1 MWWESDT
8 FDLHVY
14 YADGSSNQWV
24 SITSNAAL
32 KGEKGATGD
41 KGQKGEVGATGG
53 AGSDGS
59 KGDKGEIGVATKGQK
74 GEVGVQGP
82 TGAGGAGGDKGQ
94 KGQKGDTGAQ
104 GATGPQGAQGSF
116 GGATFDYTFSSS
128 TGTPT
133 DLNTGRL
140 RLNNSSVSSAT
151 KMFIDDED
159 DNGTD
164 IQPFLRTIDDST
176 SAIRGHFK
184 ISNKSD
190 ASDFAI
196 FTIDSAAEQSG
207 FHLSLIHI

>member
-53 AGSDGS
+53 AGSDGDKGQ
-59 KGDKGEIGVATKGQK
+59 KGDKGEIG
-74 GEVGVQGP
+74 
-82 TGAGGAGGDKGQ
+82 
-94 KGQKGDTGAQ
+94 
-104 GATGPQGAQGSF
+104 ATGPQGSQGAQGSF

-140 RLNNSSVSSAT
+140 RLNN
-151 KMFIDDED
+151 
-159 DNGTD
+159 
-164 IQPFLRTIDDST
+164 
-176 SAIRGHFK
+176 
-184 ISNKSD
+184 
-190 ASDFAI
+190 
-196 FTIDSAAEQSG
+196 
-207 FHLSLIHI
+207 